1 MSQIVHEAAVP
12 ADLREPLSVETG
24 LRREWRRAALADL
37 WNGLIQWPLWFTIA
51 WMDVRQRYRRSL
63 LGPFWI
69 TASLG
74 FFVTGLSVVY
84 GALFR
89 MELSTYIPY
98 LGVGI
103 IVWTMIATLLTDGC
117 NTFIAAERA
126 IKQIPVPISVHLY
139 RMVWRNL
146 IIFFHNILI
155 YVVIIAIFPV
165 QLGVSTLLAL
175 PGLLL
180 VVLNGLAFGLILGIL
195 SARFRDIPLI
205 ITNLVQ
211 LVFFATPIL
220 WRADS
225 LPADRSWVILANP
238 FHYLIDNLREPMLGH
253 APALGSWLAA
263 SAITAVNLLIGIALY
278 ARYRARIA
286 YWL

>member
-1 MSQIVHEAAVP
+1 MRRPFMSQFVHEAAAP
-12 ADLREPLSVETG
+12 ADLSEPLSVETG
-24 LRREWRRAALADL
+24 LRRAWRRDAIADL

-103 IVWTMIATLLTDGC
+103 IVWSMTSSLLTDGC

-146 IIFFHNILI
+146 IIFL
-155 YVVIIAIFPV
+155 
-165 QLGVSTLLAL
+165 
-175 PGLLL
+175 
-180 VVLNGLAFGLILGIL
+180 
-195 SARFRDIPLI
+195 
-205 ITNLVQ
+205 
-211 LVFFATPIL
+211 
-220 WRADS
+220 
-225 LPADRSWVILANP
+225 
-238 FHYLIDNLREPMLGH
+238 
-253 APALGSWLAA
+253 
-263 SAITAVNLLIGIALY
+263 
-278 ARYRARIA
+278 
-286 YWL
+286 

>member
-1 MSQIVHEAAVP
+1 MNQIVQEATAP
-12 ADLREPLSVETG
+12 TRIDEPMSVETG
-24 LRREWRRAALADL
+24 LRREWRREAFADL
-37 WNGLIQWPLWFTIA
+37 WNGLVQWPLWFTIA

-74 FFVTGLSVVY
+74 FFVAGLSIVY

-89 MELSTYIPY
+89 MELSVYIPY

-103 IVWTMIATLLTDGC
+103 IVWTTISSLLTDGC

-146 IIFFHNILI
+146 IIFIHNIVI
-155 YVVIIAIFPV
+155 YLVIVTLFPV
-165 QLGVSTLLAL
+165 KVGLATVL
-175 PGLLL
+175 AFPGLLII
-180 VVLNGLAFGLILGIL
+180 VLNGVGFGLILGIL

-211 LVFFATPIL
+211 LAFFATPIL
-220 WRADS
+220 WRAET
-225 LPADRSWVILANP
+225 LPPDRAWVVLVNP
-238 FHYLIDNLREPMLGH
+238 FHYLVDNLRDPLLGH
-253 APALGSWLAA
+253 APALSSWLVAV
-263 SAITAVNLLIGIALY
+263 AITVTNLAIGTALY
-278 ARYRARIA
+278 ARYRARIP